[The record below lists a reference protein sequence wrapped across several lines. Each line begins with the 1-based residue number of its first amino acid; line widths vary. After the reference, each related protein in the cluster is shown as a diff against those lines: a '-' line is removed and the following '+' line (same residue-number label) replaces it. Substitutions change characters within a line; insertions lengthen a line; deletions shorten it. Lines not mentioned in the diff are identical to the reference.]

1 MRAGQ
6 MYMICAII
14 TRIRRCV
21 TMASNKT
28 GIRKAKAS
36 SGQGLGSAL
45 LSIVAVGF
53 TLGAALIGAAVA
65 LGEAIE
71 GIQADGQKKLD
82 ERREADREEVRR
94 IIEAESGDGRQ

>member
-1 MRAGQ
+1 
-6 MYMICAII
+6 
-14 TRIRRCV
+14 
-21 TMASNKT
+21 MASNKT

-36 SGQGLGSAL
+36 SGPGLGSAL

-82 ERREADREEVRR
+82 ERRAADREEVRR

>member
-1 MRAGQ
+1 
-6 MYMICAII
+6 
-14 TRIRRCV
+14 
-21 TMASNKT
+21 MASNKT
-28 GIRKAKAS
+28 GVRKAKAS

-71 GIQADGQKKLD
+71 GIQADEREKLE
-82 ERREADREEVRR
+82 ERRAADREEVRR
-94 IIEAESGDGRQ
+94 ISAAESGTDYDIGE